1 MFLTSNSTLIPE
13 VIPGF
18 FVGWLIHFK
27 IYVVYLKAIY
37 LDLIDNRLNEYRN
50 RIGSVL
56 SIGADRLI
64 ENQLKGCVF
73 AKQAMITSPFTKVKK
88 FIVIK

>member
-1 MFLTSNSTLIPE
+1 
-13 VIPGF
+13 
-18 FVGWLIHFK
+18 
-27 IYVVYLKAIY
+27 LKAIY
-37 LDLIDNRLNEYRN
+37 LDLIDNRLNEYCN
-50 RIGSVL
+50 RMGSVL